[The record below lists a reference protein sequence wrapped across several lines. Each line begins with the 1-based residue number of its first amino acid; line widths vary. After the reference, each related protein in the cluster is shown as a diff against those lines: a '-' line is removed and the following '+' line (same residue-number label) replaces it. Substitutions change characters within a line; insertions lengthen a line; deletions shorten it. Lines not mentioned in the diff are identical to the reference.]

1 METAP
6 KDSEISGNVS
16 APLVKTP
23 RVGQTSEGGDTTPV
37 RVSPNPERGRYAG
50 IWGKSVSLV
59 VGVVRMAR
67 MALSL
72 ARGVF

>member
-16 APLVKTP
+16 SPLAKAP
-23 RVGQTSEGGDTTPV
+23 RVGQMSEGGDSTAA
-37 RVSPNPERGRYAG
+37 RVTPNPERARYAG
-50 IWGKSVSLV
+50 IRGKSVSLV